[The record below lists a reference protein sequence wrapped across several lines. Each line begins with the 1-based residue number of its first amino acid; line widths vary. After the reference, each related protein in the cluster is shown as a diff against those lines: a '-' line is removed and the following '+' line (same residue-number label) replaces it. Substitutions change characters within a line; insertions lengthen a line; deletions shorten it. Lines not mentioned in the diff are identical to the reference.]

1 MLKRND
7 VRVAGCSFN
16 HYLGLYCFKT
26 NIIAKKKEK
35 EKDEKGERDFSD
47 KNPTLPY
54 LSHCTL
60 TSTPISLSPPPP
72 NLSP

>member
-1 MLKRND
+1 
-7 VRVAGCSFN
+7 
-16 HYLGLYCFKT
+16 LYCFKT